1 MMERMA
7 DMPAWLGGR
16 ASRVRALSGFLLALM
31 LAASFALAAFPATPA
46 QAYYNFGTVGVS
58 SGASYLSVQAGQST
72 STSIAVSPASDSQT
86 LGCGMAKCP
95 QVCTSDG
102 AAEAGYTCFDVNG
115 QCTCSGT
122 GYSTYYPEVYASSS
136 NAGVATAYVSGGT
149 LVVTGNS
156 AGSATI
162 TVSAS
167 LRQWTN
173 NSTTIQVAVSA
184 VPSSGGADGGTASGG
199 GTGGSSSGSPS
210 SSGSTGSGTSSPRAA
225 GVPQEAVATDSK
237 DDALNETVVETVAGK
252 VYVVEKNSFLN
263 TQTELA
269 KIIGT
274 RDQAV
279 FWSGAASDR
288 PDYSWTFVG
297 DQVSADG
304 PNLAFDPTITV
315 SKLGTGD
322 VANIMKQAK
331 DGLVMEFA
339 HEGELPGEASIY
351 VKVDGSFADGT
362 ELGLFLYNEDS
373 KRFESVQG
381 GVKVEGGY
389 ASFKTDHCSSW
400 AFSTDDLTSYAVEET
415 NTPGAIA
422 VDKRDTIAADEGT
435 SPVLV
440 AVAGSV
446 VVAAIVIA
454 VAIGIVVRRRKRAD
468 VAGSSAEGDSA
479 RDEGR
484 GETPEAAGQDQG
496 TGGVDAGE

>member
-1 MMERMA
+1 MKERMA
-7 DMPAWLGGR
+7 GRAACLRGR
-16 ASRVRALSGFLLALM
+16 ASHARETSGFLLALM
-31 LAASFALAAFPATPA
+31 LAASLVLAVFPVTAA

-95 QVCTSDG
+95 QVCTSEG
-102 AAEAGYTCFDVNG
+102 AVEAGYTCFDVNG

-136 NAGVATAYVSGGT
+136 NAGVATASVSGGT

-167 LRQWTN
+167 LRQWSN
-173 NSTTIQVAVSA
+173 SSTTVQVTVSA

-199 GTGGSSSGSPS
+199 TAGGSSSGSPS
-210 SSGSTGSGTSSPRAA
+210 TGGTTGGVTSSPRAT

-263 TQTELA
+263 TRTELE
-269 KIIGT
+269 KILGT
-274 RDQAV
+274 QDQAV

-304 PNLAFDPTITV
+304 PSLEFDPTITV

-339 HEGELPGEASIY
+339 HEGDLPGEASIY
-351 VKVDGSFADGT
+351 VKVDASFADGT
-362 ELGLFLYNEDS
+362 ELGLFLYNEKS
-373 KRFESVQG
+373 KRFESVQE

-389 ASFKTDHCSSW
+389 ASFKTSHCSSW

-440 AVAGSV
+440 VVTGGVVAAAVAG
-446 VVAAIVIA
+446 AIVIGRA
-454 VAIGIVVRRRKRAD
+454 AHRRKQAD
-468 VAGSSAEGDSA
+468 AVGSPVEELPVQGD
-479 RDEGR
+479 G
-484 GETPEAAGQDQG
+484 GKKFPETSERPQEK
-496 TGGVDAGE
+496 GGVDAVK